1 MERKNKSLD
10 RIRVLEEVLF
20 PNCIPD
26 FRGNDISM
34 LVQLGKQLFVTKK
47 KKNLFV
53 IVCAS
58 KNEIIEL
65 ELCALQKM
73 KNFFVVVCASL
84 LWLF

>member
-47 KKNLFV
+47 RKTYL
-53 IVCAS
+53 
-58 KNEIIEL
+58 L
-65 ELCALQKM
+65 LCVLQKM
-73 KNFFVVVCASL
+73 K
-84 LWLF
+84 